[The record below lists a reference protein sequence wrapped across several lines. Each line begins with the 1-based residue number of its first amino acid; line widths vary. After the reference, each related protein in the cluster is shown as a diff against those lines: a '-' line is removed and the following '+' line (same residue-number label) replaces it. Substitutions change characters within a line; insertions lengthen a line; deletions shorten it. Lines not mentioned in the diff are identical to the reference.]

1 MKEIG
6 LMECV
11 TVTVNFDTKT
21 VPFIKVIGKRV

>member
-11 TVTVNFDTKT
+11 TVTGNFDTKT
-21 VPFIKVIGKRV
+21 VQFIKEIGKKA

>member
-11 TVTVNFDTKT
+11 TVTVNFVTKT
-21 VPFIKVIGKRV
+21 AQFIKETGKRV